1 MSNAIIVTIA
11 SLVSLGFGII
21 VRKIFER
28 LTDTKNK
35 RQVYYC
41 KQKMLTQ
48 YNKMETFK
56 ELTFTEKTV
65 NIIAYIILAAGMIGS
80 LIMAFTIT
88 TDYRIYSGSELN
100 PVGLGITIGTL
111 FMSVLLWALLR
122 LAVEVS
128 VNIRNIANK

>member
-35 RQVYYC
+35 RQVYYR
-41 KQKMLTQ
+41 KQERLTQ

-88 TDYRIYSGSELN
+88 TDYRIYFGSELN

>member
-35 RQVYYC
+35 RQVYYR
-41 KQKMLTQ
+41 KQERLTQ